1 LALGQIRYRPIFSS
15 YLRPYLLIW
24 RASVRL
30 EFSWAET
37 TAGSMDHDERGGMP
51 TAAKRPRESSFFPGA
66 EFSSG
71 GCCGVYV
78 DGQTTTVC
86 RVRKPVFRSQ
96 SGKNSEQCKDCYGP
110 SRRLAALTAAK
121 PKKFGDS
128 AAVQPESGAN
138 DGEPS
143 VVSSGPSTAC
153 SEVVQP
159 SAAREQVR
167 PVVPLC
173 LEGAYRAGG
182 ACRSRCR

>member
-1 LALGQIRYRPIFSS
+1 MALGQIRYRPIVSS
-15 YLRPYLLIW
+15 YLSSYLGGELLSAW
-24 RASVRL
+24 NFRGLKPPPV
-30 EFSWAET
+30 
-37 TAGSMDHDERGGMP
+37 SMDHDERGGPP

-159 SAAREQVR
+159 SAARII
-167 PVVPLC
+167 
-173 LEGAYRAGG
+173 
-182 ACRSRCR
+182 RSTLLT

>member
-1 LALGQIRYRPIFSS
+1 MALGQIRYRPIFSS

-66 EFSSG
+66 EFSKG

-86 RVRKPVFRSQ
+86 RVLRPAFRSQ
-96 SGKNSEQCKDCYGP
+96 SGKNSEQCTLCYGP
-110 SRRLAALTAAK
+110 SLRLAALTAAK
-121 PKKFGDS
+121 QNKR
-128 AAVQPESGAN
+128 
-138 DGEPS
+138 
-143 VVSSGPSTAC
+143 VVIRLQSSRSRAQIMASPLWFHWGRA
-153 SEVVQP
+153 QR
-159 SAAREQVR
+159 AARWFNLLR
-167 PVVPLC
+167 
-173 LEGAYRAGG
+173 LESRRARW
-182 ACRSRCR
+182 CRCA